1 MTALR
6 RRIVFARFVK
16 EFECLLTQGFTMGKA
31 FAMAHSNF
39 KFYHPW
45 AIDVLEAVIREE
57 FQDLASESES
67 V

>member
-1 MTALR
+1 
-6 RRIVFARFVK
+6 
-16 EFECLLTQGFTMGKA
+16 MGKA